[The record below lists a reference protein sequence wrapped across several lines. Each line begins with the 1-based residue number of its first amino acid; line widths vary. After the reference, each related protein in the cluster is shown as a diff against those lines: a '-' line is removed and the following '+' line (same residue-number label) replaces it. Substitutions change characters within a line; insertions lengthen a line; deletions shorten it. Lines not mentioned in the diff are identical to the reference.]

1 MSYDLLK
8 NRLTNGT
15 PFLRASA
22 LERINALADALEI
35 TQNQAD
41 ELTAIATE
49 NGVDVLP
56 DDVRGRIDRIE
67 HTINAFLSAARESA
81 ILSAIIDKMEGMK

>member
-8 NRLTNGT
+8 NRLTNDT
-15 PFLRASA
+15 PFLRVSA

-35 TQNQAD
+35 TQDQAD
-41 ELTAIATE
+41 ELIAIATK

-67 HTINAFLSAARESA
+67 RMLNAIVNAAKENPL
-81 ILSAIIDKMEGMK
+81 LSAIIDKMEGMK

>member
-35 TQNQAD
+35 TQQQAD
-41 ELTAIATE
+41 ELTTIAQK

-56 DDVRGRIDRIE
+56 DDIQSRIDRIE
-67 HTINAFLSAARESA
+67 HILDAFLSAARESP
-81 ILSAIIDKMEGMK
+81 ILSAIIDRMEV